1 MRAIEG
7 GCLLWQRRRIQIA
20 SYPVRPI
27 FLLGHQ
33 HPQNKHEH
41 WLETT
46 TTIFVDVDVD
56 GYGSGDDHV
65 DVVVDGDCDDHVD
78 VDVGN
83 AIK

>member
-1 MRAIEG
+1 MATSPHSN
-7 GCLLWQRRRIQIA
+7 CLLPCPANFSPWPPTPAKQTGAMCIDWKLQ
-20 SYPVRPI
+20 PL
-27 FLLGHQ
+27 FLLM
-33 HPQNKHEH
+33 
-41 WLETT
+41 LMV
-46 TTIFVDVDVD
+46 I

>member
-1 MRAIEG
+1 MCIDWKVQQL
-7 GCLLWQRRRIQIA
+7 CI
-20 SYPVRPI
+20 S
-27 FLLGHQ
+27 
-33 HPQNKHEH
+33 
-41 WLETT
+41 
-46 TTIFVDVDVD
+46 VDVD

>member
-1 MRAIEG
+1 MCIDWK
-7 GCLLWQRRRIQIA
+7 LQPL
-20 SYPVRPI
+20 
-27 FLLGHQ
+27 F
-33 HPQNKHEH
+33 
-41 WLETT
+41 
-46 TTIFVDVDVD
+46 VDVD

>member
-1 MRAIEG
+1 MKG
-7 GCLLWQRRRIQIA
+7 GVCCGSVAAFKLPPTLSGQFFSLATNTCKTNMCIDWKLQ
-20 SYPVRPI
+20 PL
-27 FLLGHQ
+27 F
-33 HPQNKHEH
+33 
-41 WLETT
+41 
-46 TTIFVDVDVD
+46 VDVD